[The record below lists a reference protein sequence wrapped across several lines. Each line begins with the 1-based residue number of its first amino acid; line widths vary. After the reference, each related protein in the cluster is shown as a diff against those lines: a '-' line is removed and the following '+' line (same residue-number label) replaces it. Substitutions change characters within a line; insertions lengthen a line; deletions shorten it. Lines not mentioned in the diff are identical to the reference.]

1 MFLIASGGSVN
12 QVIIDGNT
20 PLHVA
25 SIQGHLEV
33 VKVLISN
40 DGSVNE
46 ADNDGFTPLHLASGH
61 SEVVKLLVELEGSV
75 NQAGYNDGI
84 TLNSISIL
92 VL

>member
-1 MFLIASGGSVN
+1 MEVGDLRVRWYSSRSCVW
-12 QVIIDGNT
+12 
-20 PLHVA
+20 VA
-25 SIQGHLEV
+25 SKNGHLEV

-75 NQAGYNDGI
+75 NQAGYNDDI